1 MSLLGAV
8 LDSTRSGL
16 TPARTADALGVPVGL
31 VEAALDH
38 WVRLGVV
45 TPAGTLV
52 GLCAGCGVV
61 AVGGSEGGASAA
73 GAGGADAASGAVCA
87 TCPFA
92 R

>member
-8 LDSTRSGL
+8 LDSTRSGR

-45 TPAGTLV
+45 TPAGELV
-52 GLCAGCGVV
+52 GLCAGCTP
-61 AVGGSEGGASAA
+61 AA
-73 GAGGADAASGAVCA
+73 GPACP